1 MPPILYYKS
10 TEKNV
15 PLHIALWI
23 FAPWC
28 FNIRRKTQR
37 PNGPVF
43 DRHSFNLRQMTLNI
57 AGQLFS
63 LEHPQVMGI
72 LNITPDSFYAGSRK
86 QTEADIAN
94 RAIEVATEGGTM
106 IDLGAYSSRSGAV
119 DVSPAE
125 EMARLRKALQIV
137 RKETP
142 QLVVSVDTFRAEV
155 AKMAVEEEGAHIIND
170 IAGGDLDPAM
180 FDTVAQLRVPYIL
193 MHMKGTPQTMQQSP
207 VYDHLIP
214 EVLQHLAERV
224 QRLQRLGARDIIL
237 DPGFGF
243 AKTLAHNYQL
253 MAHLEAFGELELP
266 LLVGI
271 SRKSMIY
278 RLLDGTPETA
288 LNGTTALHMVA
299 LQKGA
304 HILRVHDVAPAC
316 EAVAIHR
323 ALTDN
328 RLSPACSSL

>member
-1 MPPILYYKS
+1 
-10 TEKNV
+10 
-15 PLHIALWI
+15 
-23 FAPWC
+23 
-28 FNIRRKTQR
+28 
-37 PNGPVF
+37 
-43 DRHSFNLRQMTLNI
+43 MTLNI

-63 LEHPQVMGI
+63 LDRPQVMGI

-94 RAIEVATEGGTM
+94 RALEVAQEGGTM
-106 IDLGAYSSRSGAV
+106 IDLGAYSSRPGAD
-119 DVSPAE
+119 DVSPQE
-125 EMARLRKALQIV
+125 EMARLRKALRIV
-137 RKETP
+137 RRETP
-142 QLVVSVDTFRAEV
+142 QLVVSVDTFRADV
-155 AKMAVEEEGAHIIND
+155 AKMAVEEEGAQIIND
-170 IAGGDLDPAM
+170 IAGGDLDSQM
-180 FDTVAQLRVPYIL
+180 FPTVAKLRVPYIL

-207 VYDHLIP
+207 TYERLIP

-224 QRLQRLGARDIIL
+224 QRLQSLGATDIVL

-253 MAHLEAFGELELP
+253 MAHLDAFAPFELP

-278 RLLDGTPETA
+278 RLLNGTPETS

-304 HILRVHDVAPAC
+304 NILRVHDVAPAV
-316 EAVAIHR
+316 EAVTIHN
-323 ALTDN
+323 ALNSHTPTPPSAGKP
-328 RLSPACSSL
+328 LG